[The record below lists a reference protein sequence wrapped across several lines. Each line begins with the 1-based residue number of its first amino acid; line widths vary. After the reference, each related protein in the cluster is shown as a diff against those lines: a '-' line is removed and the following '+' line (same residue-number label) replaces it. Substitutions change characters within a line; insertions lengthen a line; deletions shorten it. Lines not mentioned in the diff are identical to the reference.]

1 MEMAGSIQ
9 VHTNKM
15 LSCAHR
21 DAFVCNVPI
30 VKKSAR
36 SQDQIGWRRF
46 MVGMISKRPCEIQET
61 RRRLGAS
68 YFSGAKCAQSLSIEA
83 DGDDPYMHSQWLVRI
98 F

>member
-1 MEMAGSIQ
+1 
-9 VHTNKM
+9 
-15 LSCAHR
+15 
-21 DAFVCNVPI
+21 
-30 VKKSAR
+30 
-36 SQDQIGWRRF
+36 